1 VRLRPSRCLTG
12 AALIAAL
19 LAFPGGPLAA
29 QLSRRIAVGIVAGP
43 TRYDLSGTG
52 TTMTGGLRLD
62 LTGYP
67 FLVIELGLGYL
78 HYRPQG
84 GAGLTYLLPEISAQ
98 LQTTLGA
105 ARPYLGVGI
114 GVAEP
119 SSGTITS
126 NLQTLLAT
134 AGVRIDVD
142 RHWILRAEGRLR
154 SVDPFKGS
162 MLDVT
167 AGIGRRF

>member
-1 VRLRPSRCLTG
+1 MRPSRFLTG
-12 AALIAAL
+12 DALIAAL
-19 LAFPGGPLAA
+19 VSLPGGQLAA

-52 TTMTGGLRLD
+52 TTMTGGVRLD
-62 LTGYP
+62 LNGYP
-67 FLVIELGLGYL
+67 FLVIELGLGYF

-84 GAGLTYLLPEISAQ
+84 GAGQTYLLPEISAQ
-98 LQTTLGA
+98 LQTTFGA

-119 SSGTITS
+119 SSGTITN

-134 AGVRIDVD
+134 AGLRVDVD
-142 RHWILRAEGRLR
+142 RHWILRGEARLR

-162 MLDVT
+162 MLDLT

>member
-1 VRLRPSRCLTG
+1 MRPCKLLAG

-19 LAFPGGPLAA
+19 GSLPGGTLSA
-29 QLSRRIAVGIVAGP
+29 QLSRRIAISVMAGP

-52 TTMTGGLRLD
+52 NAMTGSVRLD

-67 FLVIELGLGYL
+67 FLVIELGLGYF
-78 HYRPQG
+78 HYRPDV
-84 GAGLTYLLPEISAQ
+84 GAGQTYLLPEIGAQ
-98 LQTTLGA
+98 LQATVGA

-119 SSGTITS
+119 SSGTITN
-126 NLQTLLAT
+126 NLQTLHVA
-134 AGVRIDVD
+134 AGLRFDLD

-162 MLDVT
+162 MLDLT